1 MKKLLL
7 ILLVIASA
15 VFFAC
20 NKTTDD
26 QTGRLVVKITDAPFP
41 VEDIEYAN
49 VTINKV
55 ELRKVCDGICDG
67 TGEGPGEGICD
78 GTGEGPGEGICDA
91 YPFVVVSE
99 EPVTVNLLDLRNGV
113 TELLADIDLPQGSYD
128 LVRLYIEE
136 ASLKVIDGEEHIV
149 KVPSGDKTGI
159 KIFIQPSLL
168 IEGGVTSELLLDFD
182 LSRSFI
188 LRGNPN
194 SPAGINGFI
203 FKPVIRTANMSVAGR
218 IEGSVSD
225 TAEALIENAEVW
237 ITQDT
242 VVATAFTGEDGK
254 YAFIGVPAGLYSVYA
269 TGENYDTISYDD
281 VRVVEGNRTIQDFI
295 LTGN

>member
-1 MKKLLL
+1 MKKVLLL
-7 ILLVIASA
+7 LLVVASA
-15 VFFAC
+15 GFFAC

-41 VEDIEYAN
+41 IEDIEYAN

-55 ELRKVCDGICDG
+55 ELRKECDGICDG
-67 TGEGPGEGICD
+67 AGEGICD

-99 EPVTVNLLDLRNGV
+99 EPVTINLLDLRNGV
-113 TELLADIDLPQGSYD
+113 TELLAYIDLPQGSYD

-136 ASLKVIDGEEHIV
+136 AGLKVIDGEEYIV

-218 IEGSVSD
+218 LEGSVSD
-225 TAEALIENAEVW
+225 TSATFIENAEVW
-237 ITQDT
+237 IKQDT

-269 TGENYDTISYDD
+269 TGENYDTLSYDN